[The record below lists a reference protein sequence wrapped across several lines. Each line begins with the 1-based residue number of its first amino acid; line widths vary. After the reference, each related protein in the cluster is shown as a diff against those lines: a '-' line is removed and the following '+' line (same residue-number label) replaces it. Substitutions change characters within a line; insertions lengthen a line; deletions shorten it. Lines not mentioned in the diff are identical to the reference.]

1 MSDIAL
7 AAIHQAREMRP
18 HRCQGGIMSLI
29 WNQQDVEFRREW
41 TGKPV
46 EEIEKHA
53 GAVVEQLTPG
63 AGAEIVHAYA
73 ISVAEGRPFGLD

>member
-1 MSDIAL
+1 
-7 AAIHQAREMRP
+7 
-18 HRCQGGIMSLI
+18 MSLI
-29 WNQQDVEFRREW
+29 WQQQDVEFRREW

-53 GAVVEQLTPG
+53 GPVVEQLTPG

-73 ISVAEGRPFGLD
+73 LSVAEGRPFGLD